1 MKKATLFLAIAA
13 LLLLASCNV
22 DSEHGIYYQ
31 VATSQPSSGYNIVQF
46 ITYEGDK
53 LYFLADN
60 GICYTTLTPGNTE
73 YVEGTKDLNIRG
85 AYFDGTDFYYSR
97 IVDKNKSEVYKL
109 TTSTGESEK
118 IPYGKDKLDVSFNGF
133 VYNSDGF
140 YTAGSDSFTDLSI
153 SNPRFSGDSMLTMDG
168 TTKAKI
174 YDNGTHTTTEV
185 TGLKANATGFLEGI
199 GGNYYYIFDGKN
211 IYELSLSGALGDAYY
226 SDLDAA
232 PTRGY
237 TAVEYYEDSKLC
249 LLVRTSKGFTK
260 IDATS
265 STSGTLV
272 AKNVQ
277 FLSTIN
283 DVVVIDMVYL
293 TDGKIAIVTY
303 ANGIYIADMV
313 NETLSSDIL

>member
-53 LYFLADN
+53 LYFLADD

-85 AYFDGTDFYYSR
+85 AYFDRGNEYYYSR
-97 IVDKNKSEVYKL
+97 RVDNASEIYKL
-109 TTSTGESEK
+109 NTETKKTEK
-118 IPYGKDKLDVSFNGF
+118 VSYDKDKLDVSPSGF

-140 YTAGSDSFTDLSI
+140 YKIGTPAFNDIPI
-153 SNPRFSGDSMLTMDG
+153 SNPRFDGESMLAMDG
-168 TTKAKI
+168 TTKA
-174 YDNGTHTTTEV
+174 NVFSFSGTSYSTF
-185 TGLKANATGFLEGI
+185 TGLKAAATGFVEI
-199 GGNYYYIFDGKN
+199 DEDEYFIFDGKN
-211 IYELSLSGALGDAYY
+211 IYKVYDSGDIGTAYY
-226 SDLDAA
+226 SDLDSA

-237 TAVEYYEDSKLC
+237 TAVEYNDGSKTY

-283 DVVVIDMVYL
+283 DVVVIDMVNL

>member
-85 AYFDGTDFYYSR
+85 AFFDGTDFYYSR

-174 YDNGTHTTTEV
+174 YNNGTHTTTEV
-185 TGLKANATGFLEGI
+185 TGLKAAATGFVEI
-199 GGNYYYIFDGKN
+199 DEDEYFIFDGKN
-211 IYELSLSGALGDAYY
+211 IYKVYDLGDIGTAYY

-237 TAVEYYEDSKLC
+237 TAVEYYEGSKLC

-277 FLSTIN
+277 FLSTLN
-283 DVVVIDMVYL
+283 DVVVIDMVPFGIGKVAIL
-293 TDGKIAIVTY
+293 TY
-303 ANGIYIADMV
+303 SNGIYIADMV

>member
-1 MKKATLFLAIAA
+1 MKKATLFLTVAA

-31 VATSQPSSGYNIVQF
+31 VATSQPSSGYNIVHF
-46 ITYEGDK
+46 IHNDGTN

-60 GICYTTLTPGNTE
+60 GICYTTESKGDTK
-73 YVEGTKDLNIRG
+73 YVEGSKDLNIRG

-97 IVDKNKSEVYKL
+97 RVDNTSEIYKL
-109 TTSTGESEK
+109 NTATGESEK

-185 TGLKANATGFLEGI
+185 TGLKASTTGFIEGI
-199 GGNYYYIFDGKN
+199 DGNYYYIFDGKN
-211 IYELSLSGALGDAYY
+211 IYSLSLSGSLGDAYY
-226 SDLDAA
+226 SDLDSA

-237 TAVEYYEDSKLC
+237 TAVEYYEGSELR
-249 LLVRTSKGFTK
+249 LLVRTAKGFTK
-260 IDATS
+260 IN
-265 STSGTLV
+265 STDGAKGTLIE
-272 AKNVQ
+272 KNVQ
-277 FLSTIN
+277 FLSTLN

-313 NETLSSDIL
+313 EKTLSKDIL